1 MHSSIPSS
9 VHLFQDD
16 CSSFRPSVPRIEENA
31 QHRMGDRQK
40 YINTI
45 ASNKVMLAP
54 IEMCEFRR
62 NIEEVSLRDF
72 TEDFSVCFVL
82 NKSLK

>member
-1 MHSSIPSS
+1 
-9 VHLFQDD
+9 
-16 CSSFRPSVPRIEENA
+16 
-31 QHRMGDRQK
+31 
-40 YINTI
+40 
-45 ASNKVMLAP
+45 MLAP

-82 NKSLK
+82 KKSLK